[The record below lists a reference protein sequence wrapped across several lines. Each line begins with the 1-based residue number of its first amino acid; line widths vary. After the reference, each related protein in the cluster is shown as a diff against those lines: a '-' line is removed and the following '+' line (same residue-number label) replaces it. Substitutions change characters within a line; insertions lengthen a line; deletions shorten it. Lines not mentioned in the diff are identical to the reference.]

1 MQLQNKCLSN
11 SQVFAQGKVKCNF
24 DCYKD
29 NYSLVALKNVQLLTN
44 NCSTTYDT
52 LLLSL
57 GSLCIPIE
65 AHLLILL
72 LLYSSGMCS
81 SIIDIHLF

>member
-11 SQVFAQGKVKCNF
+11 SQVFAQGKVKRNF

-29 NYSLVALKNVQLLTN
+29 NYSLAALKSVQMLTN
-44 NCSTTYDT
+44 NYSTTYGT

-72 LLYSSGMCS
+72 LLYSSGIC
-81 SIIDIHLF
+81 LFLSL